1 MCLFSLCG
9 ILELRQSRVTC
20 YNLEKMRKHAA
31 SRTTTQTVD
40 DSKDSI
46 SDLRIVQSFAD
57 TTWRIAVPVVGMT
70 MMGIYVDTH
79 YGTKP
84 WLTLTGTVIGFV
96 LAGLLV
102 KRQLKAVSG
111 EGDNK
116 NE

>member
-20 YNLEKMRKHAA
+20 YNLEKMKKHAA

-70 MMGIYVDTH
+70 MLGIYVDTH

-102 KRQLKAVSG
+102 KRQIKAVSG
-111 EGDNK
+111 EGDDK